1 MWSFSVI
8 KTEKSVIKAEIRRE
22 NFRMSVQSLKKNKEF
37 RLVYRRGESLSNKL
51 LVLYTFKNRRNKDE
65 KNLPYNKVGISV
77 SKKVGNSPVRSRVK
91 RLILES
97 YRLNC
102 TSLEEGYDFI
112 FIARNPIVG
121 KSYKEVESAVM
132 HLFKKAGL
140 YQDEK
145 VNDSNS

>member
-1 MWSFSVI
+1 
-8 KTEKSVIKAEIRRE
+8 
-22 NFRMSVQSLKKNKEF
+22 MSIQSLRKNREF

-51 LVLYTFKNRRNKDE
+51 LVLYIFKNRRNRDE

-77 SKKVGNSPVRSRVK
+77 SKKVGKSVVRSRVK

-102 TSLEEGYDFI
+102 GSLKEGHDFI

-121 KSYKEVESAVM
+121 KSYDEVERAAM

-140 YQDEK
+140 YQNEK
-145 VNDSNS
+145 VIDSNRKVL